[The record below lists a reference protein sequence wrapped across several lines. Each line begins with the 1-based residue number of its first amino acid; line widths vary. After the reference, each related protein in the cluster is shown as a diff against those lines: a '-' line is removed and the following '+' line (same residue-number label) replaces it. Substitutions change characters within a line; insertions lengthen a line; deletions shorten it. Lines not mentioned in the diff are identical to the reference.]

1 MSTDTRAEGRA
12 GTLPPWAYEV
22 AFRSGGRG
30 LLLDGDGVV
39 RDSSVTDDERENE
52 RLCRLTVTRERDDGR
67 VVAPAYRESF
77 ERSRDG
83 GESVSVSAGA
93 DSPVVT
99 FTPFVG
105 PDDDETVVLLA
116 VEEAADER
124 ETKAALERSTARL
137 ATIIQNLPMGVL
149 VEDEHREVLLA
160 NETFTEQFGV
170 EAPPS
175 ALVGADCAAA
185 LEAAL
190 PLFADPEGVRRDVE
204 ALLAT
209 GTPELR
215 ELVEMADGRLL
226 ERSYLPTLL
235 EGEYLGH
242 IWLYA
247 DVTEAKGH
255 ERELRLFKQA
265 IDATDVGIAIAEDTG
280 DRHSYVN
287 DTMLSL
293 LGIDD
298 AVTYLD
304 SSWREHHPVAE
315 TERLEGVTTPALRE
329 GRSVH
334 TETTI
339 RRQDGSEVPASLS
352 LTPVGDGQCVVL
364 VRDISERVAREE
376 ALESQNARLKEFAS
390 VVSHD
395 LRNPIGIVNGWL
407 SLYRETGD
415 ETALDRVAEAGERMD
430 LLVEDLLRLARNG
443 QTVDEKRPVSLCET
457 IGDAWSAVE
466 TGPAALVCTA
476 DSQLLADEH
485 RLEQVFTNLFQNA
498 VEHAGPTVTVRVGAT
513 ADGFY
518 VEDDGPGI
526 PPKDVDSVFDHGYT
540 TSRDGTGYGL
550 AIVRAIA
557 EAHGWA
563 LSVGESTDGGARFVV
578 SGVESPAG
586 SDGRTGDDGAAASD
600 SGTETDDTGSSAR
613 DE

>member
-1 MSTDTRAEGRA
+1 MSTDTRAA
-12 GTLPPWAYEV
+12 GTASGLPAWAFEL
-22 AFRSGGRG
+22 AFRAGGRG

-39 RDSSVTDDERENE
+39 RDETDADDQ
-52 RLCRLTVTRERDDGR
+52 RLSHLTVDGDGAR

-77 ERSRDG
+77 ERSLDSG
-83 GESVSVSAGA
+83 QSVTVSTDVG
-93 DSPVVT
+93 SPAVS

-105 PDDDETVVLLA
+105 PDGDETVVLLS

-124 ETKAALERSTARL
+124 QAATAALERSTARL
-137 ATIIQNLPMGVL
+137 STIIQNLPMGVL

-160 NETFTEQFGV
+160 NETFTEQFGI
-170 EAPPS
+170 EGPPS

-190 PLFADPEGVRRDVE
+190 PLFADPEGVEDE
-204 ALLAT
+204 AERLLAAQ
-209 GTPELR
+209 TPELR
-215 ELVEMADGRLL
+215 RLVEMADGRLL

-235 EGEYLGH
+235 EAEYLGH

-247 DVTEAKGH
+247 DVTEATQH

-280 DRHSYVN
+280 DHHSYVN

-293 LGIDD
+293 LNIDD
-298 AVTYLD
+298 ATTYLD
-304 SSWREHHPVAE
+304 SSWRDHHPVAE
-315 TERLEGVTTPALRE
+315 AERLEDVTTPALRE

-334 TETTI
+334 TETTL
-339 RRQDGSEVPASLS
+339 RRQDGSEFPASLS

-364 VRDISERVAREE
+364 VRDISDRVAREE

-407 SLYRETGD
+407 SFYRETGD
-415 ETALDRVAEAGERMD
+415 ETALDRVAEAGERMH

-457 IGDAWSAVE
+457 VGDAWSAVE
-466 TGPAALVCTA
+466 TGPAELVCTA
-476 DSQLLADEH
+476 DSGLLADEL
-485 RLEQVFTNLFQNA
+485 RLEQVFTNLFRNA

-526 PPKDVDSVFDHGYT
+526 RSRDVDSVFDHGYT

-563 LSVGESTDGGARFVV
+563 LTVGEGADGGARFTV
-578 SGVESPAG
+578 SGVETPTEGDSNAAG
-586 SDGRTGDDGAAASD
+586 DEEAASDGRTESGDA
-600 SGTETDDTGSSAR
+600 TDVAGSSAR